1 MTMAILEGGLD
12 FDSPIMVKVHQ
23 HFDSTRIDQTEIRQI
38 LRDRICDPAIKRMI
52 RPDMNI
58 ALAVGS
64 RGIRHLDFIVRTVVD
79 ILREM
84 GAKPFIVPSM
94 GSHGGATPEGQ
105 KGVLRNY
112 GITEETMGIPIE
124 ASMETLELGVVDDV
138 PVYISRPAYESD
150 LIIPICRVK
159 PHTDFKG
166 RVESGIYKMLAI
178 GLGKHKGAAT
188 IHKAGFPAF
197 ATLIPKIGQFIADHA
212 PVGFAVSI
220 IENSYDEVESV
231 HIVPKERIA
240 TEEPKLLMRAKQL
253 LAKINI
259 DPIDLLIVDQIGKDI
274 SGEGMDPNVTG
285 RSPAGVAFEDVPQIK
300 RIAVLDLTK
309 ETHGNAS
316 GIGMADVTTRRCF
329 EKIDLQVT
337 YANVITAGVFD
348 SCKIPMILENDKEL
362 LAVGLKAATLTPPD
376 QARVVR
382 IQDTLHLSEFWV
394 SANIAESL
402 KHDPRFTITNERRP
416 FTFDE
421 NGNLTW

>member
-1 MTMAILEGGLD
+1 MAILEGGFD
-12 FDSPIMVKVHQ
+12 FESPIMVKVHQ
-23 HFDSTRIDQTEIRQI
+23 HFDSTRIDQEEIKQI
-38 LRDRICDPAIKRMI
+38 LRDKIYDPEI
-52 RPDMNI
+52 RRWIQPDMKI

-64 RGIRHLDFIVRTVVD
+64 RGIRHLDVIVRTVAD
-79 ILREM
+79 LLREL

-105 KGVLRNY
+105 RGVLRNY

-124 ASMETLELGVVDDV
+124 ASMETLELGIVDDV
-138 PVYISRPAYESD
+138 PVHISKSAYESD
-150 LIIPICRVK
+150 MIIPICRVK

-166 RVESGIYKMLAI
+166 PVESGIYKMLAI

-188 IHKAGFPAF
+188 IHRAGFPAF
-197 ATLIPKIGQFIADHA
+197 AALIPRIGQFIVDHA
-212 PVGFAVSI
+212 PVGFAVAI

-231 HIVPKERIA
+231 HIVPKESIS
-240 TEEPKLLMRAKQL
+240 TEEPKLLLRAKKL

-259 DPIDLLIVDQIGKDI
+259 DPIDLLIVDRIGKDI

-285 RSPAGVAFEDVPQIK
+285 RSPAGVSFEDAPTIK

-316 GIGMADVTTRRCF
+316 GIGMADFTTRRCF
-329 EKIDLQVT
+329 NKIDLKVT

-348 SCKIPMILENDKEL
+348 SCKIPMILDNDKEV
-362 LAVGLKAATLTPPD
+362 LAVGLKAATLIPPGK
-376 QARVVR
+376 ARVVR

-394 SANIAESL
+394 SENIAEEL
-402 KHDPRFTITNERRP
+402 KQDPRFTIMDERRL
-416 FTFDE
+416 FTFDDE
-421 NGNLTW
+421 GNLTW

>member
-1 MTMAILEGGLD
+1 
-12 FDSPIMVKVHQ
+12 PIMVKVHQ

-105 KGVLRNY
+105 KGVLRHY

-166 RVESGIYKMLAI
+166 RVESGI
-178 GLGKHKGAAT
+178 
-188 IHKAGFPAF
+188 
-197 ATLIPKIGQFIADHA
+197 
-212 PVGFAVSI
+212 
-220 IENSYDEVESV
+220 
-231 HIVPKERIA
+231 
-240 TEEPKLLMRAKQL
+240 
-253 LAKINI
+253 
-259 DPIDLLIVDQIGKDI
+259 
-274 SGEGMDPNVTG
+274 
-285 RSPAGVAFEDVPQIK
+285 
-300 RIAVLDLTK
+300 
-309 ETHGNAS
+309 
-316 GIGMADVTTRRCF
+316 
-329 EKIDLQVT
+329 
-337 YANVITAGVFD
+337 
-348 SCKIPMILENDKEL
+348 
-362 LAVGLKAATLTPPD
+362 
-376 QARVVR
+376 
-382 IQDTLHLSEFWV
+382 
-394 SANIAESL
+394 
-402 KHDPRFTITNERRP
+402 
-416 FTFDE
+416 
-421 NGNLTW
+421 